1 MTLCKHSNKIKPNK
15 AYLKFYYSINVRL
28 EANFI
33 MFKKVDMYHEL
44 KTMLILTTSETLP
57 EGKCALYNLQSLTA
71 FNSQQA
77 RKNY

>member
-1 MTLCKHSNKIKPNK
+1 
-15 AYLKFYYSINVRL
+15 
-28 EANFI
+28 

-57 EGKCALYNLQSLTA
+57 EGKCALYNLQSLTV

-77 RKNY
+77 RKNYLSFNGPA